1 MNYIFVHLLNDM
13 SGSPRVLSDLIHYF
27 PIRGR
32 KVLLTNGVGGFLDE
46 KDVDLF
52 LKIPYKKRNNKYI
65 KFFLYALNQ
74 IVAFFALS
82 FFLLLE
88 KCRKNKSTVVINT
101 LLPFGAA
108 LAAKL
113 FSDRVIY
120 YIHETHISPP
130 RLNAF
135 LSRVAFFVSD
145 QIIFVSEYVKSF
157 HFLLSN
163 NIVCSVVYNPLRSD
177 FTNENRF
184 SEKSFNEKYLL
195 YVGTLSAYK
204 GIHNFIELARMMPNR
219 NFIAVV
225 NAEEKEF
232 GSFISECDIPDNLL
246 FKRRPSNLDEIYSQA
261 LFTLNLSLP
270 HLWIETFGLTLL
282 ESMSFSVPVI
292 APNYGGPTEIVN
304 DKVGYLVEPENLSN
318 IKNIILNID
327 ETTWNVMSSNAL
339 AHSRNFSL
347 KKYIDKIRRII

>member
-1 MNYIFVHLLNDM
+1 M

-120 YIHETHISPP
+120 YSLSLSQIK
-130 RLNAF
+130 LF
-135 LSRVAFFVSD
+135 LS
-145 QIIFVSEYVKSF
+145 Q
-157 HFLLSN
+157 
-163 NIVCSVVYNPLRSD
+163 
-177 FTNENRF
+177 
-184 SEKSFNEKYLL
+184 
-195 YVGTLSAYK
+195 
-204 GIHNFIELARMMPNR
+204 
-219 NFIAVV
+219 
-225 NAEEKEF
+225 
-232 GSFISECDIPDNLL
+232 
-246 FKRRPSNLDEIYSQA
+246 
-261 LFTLNLSLP
+261 
-270 HLWIETFGLTLL
+270 
-282 ESMSFSVPVI
+282 SMSRASIF
-292 APNYGGPTEIVN
+292 Y
-304 DKVGYLVEPENLSN
+304 YL
-318 IKNIILNID
+318 I
-327 ETTWNVMSSNAL
+327 T
-339 AHSRNFSL
+339 
-347 KKYIDKIRRII
+347 